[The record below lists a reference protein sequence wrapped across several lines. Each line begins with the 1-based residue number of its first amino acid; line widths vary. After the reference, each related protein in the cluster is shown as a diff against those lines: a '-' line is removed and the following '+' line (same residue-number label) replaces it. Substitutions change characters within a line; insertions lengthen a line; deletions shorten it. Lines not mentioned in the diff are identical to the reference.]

1 MSKEGAARSK
11 LETLLPVFRRRALL
25 CEKRGANSDQH
36 RVEQN
41 VAGKEGG
48 TAQAR
53 YSPLSLPLET
63 KSRKVYSRS
72 LPIARRGSDDGR
84 HMGDS
89 PGAHKSRAPSSL
101 FSFPFG
107 CPWCGPDFM
116 HRVCARKRAAATAS
130 PLRRNDSAK
139 TWRRRE
145 IVRVTHR

>member
-53 YSPLSLPLET
+53 YSPLSFPLET

-89 PGAHKSRAPSSL
+89 PGAHQEPRTFLSFLFSLWVPLMRARFHAPRMCAQKSRR
-101 FSFPFG
+101 
-107 CPWCGPDFM
+107 
-116 HRVCARKRAAATAS
+116 HRES
-130 PLRRNDSAK
+130 P
-139 TWRRRE
+139 
-145 IVRVTHR
+145 

>member
-11 LETLLPVFRRRALL
+11 LKTLLPVFRRRALL

-89 PGAHKSRAPSSL
+89 PGAH
-101 FSFPFG
+101 
-107 CPWCGPDFM
+107 
-116 HRVCARKRAAATAS
+116 
-130 PLRRNDSAK
+130 
-139 TWRRRE
+139 
-145 IVRVTHR
+145 

>member
-89 PGAHKSRAPSSL
+89 PGAHQEPRTFLSFLFSLWVPLMRARFHAPRMCAQKSRR
-101 FSFPFG
+101 
-107 CPWCGPDFM
+107 
-116 HRVCARKRAAATAS
+116 HRES
-130 PLRRNDSAK
+130 P
-139 TWRRRE
+139 
-145 IVRVTHR
+145 

>member
-53 YSPLSLPLET
+53 YSSLSLPLET

-89 PGAHKSRAPSSL
+89 PGAHQEPRTFLSFLFSLWVPLMRARFHAPRMCAQKSRR
-101 FSFPFG
+101 
-107 CPWCGPDFM
+107 
-116 HRVCARKRAAATAS
+116 HRES
-130 PLRRNDSAK
+130 P
-139 TWRRRE
+139 
-145 IVRVTHR
+145 

>member
-1 MSKEGAARSK
+1 MSKEGAARNK

-89 PGAHKSRAPSSL
+89 PGAHQEPRTFLSFLFSLWVPLMRARFHAPRMCAQKSRR
-101 FSFPFG
+101 
-107 CPWCGPDFM
+107 
-116 HRVCARKRAAATAS
+116 HRES
-130 PLRRNDSAK
+130 P
-139 TWRRRE
+139 
-145 IVRVTHR
+145 

>member
-41 VAGKEGG
+41 VAGKEGR

-53 YSPLSLPLET
+53 YSSLSLPLET

-89 PGAHKSRAPSSL
+89 PGAHQEPRTFLSFLFSLWVPLMRARFHAPRMCAQKSRR
-101 FSFPFG
+101 
-107 CPWCGPDFM
+107 
-116 HRVCARKRAAATAS
+116 HRES
-130 PLRRNDSAK
+130 P
-139 TWRRRE
+139 
-145 IVRVTHR
+145 

>member
-11 LETLLPVFRRRALL
+11 LKTLLPVFRRRALL
-25 CEKRGANSDQH
+25 REKRGANSDQH

-89 PGAHKSRAPSSL
+89 PGAHQEPRTFLSFLFSLWVPLMRARFHAPRMCAQKSRR
-101 FSFPFG
+101 
-107 CPWCGPDFM
+107 
-116 HRVCARKRAAATAS
+116 HRES
-130 PLRRNDSAK
+130 P
-139 TWRRRE
+139 
-145 IVRVTHR
+145 

>member
-48 TAQAR
+48 TAQTR

-89 PGAHKSRAPSSL
+89 PGAHQEPRTFLSFLFSLWVPLMRARFHAPRMCAQKSRR
-101 FSFPFG
+101 
-107 CPWCGPDFM
+107 
-116 HRVCARKRAAATAS
+116 HRES
-130 PLRRNDSAK
+130 P
-139 TWRRRE
+139 
-145 IVRVTHR
+145 

>member
-63 KSRKVYSRS
+63 KCRKVYSRS

-89 PGAHKSRAPSSL
+89 PGAHQEPRTFLSFLFSLWVPLMRARFHAPRMCAQKSRR
-101 FSFPFG
+101 
-107 CPWCGPDFM
+107 
-116 HRVCARKRAAATAS
+116 HRES
-130 PLRRNDSAK
+130 P
-139 TWRRRE
+139 
-145 IVRVTHR
+145 